1 MTPNELREALQTS
14 DKWAADNNLGECFG
28 LSLVWMTDKPPQGY
42 KIRTPFGNCEIM
54 NCQEKD
60 GRYQTVFR
68 ATKKQILN
76 YLKKCEAVE
85 VKK

>member
-1 MTPNELREALQTS
+1 MGDMTPKELYETIKNS
-14 DKWAADNNLGECFG
+14 DDWAAKYGLGQCEG
-28 LSLVWMTDKPPQGY
+28 LSLVWMTDRPPSGY

-68 ATKKQILN
+68 ATRKQVLN
-76 YLKKCEAVE
+76 YLKKCE
-85 VKK
+85 VK